1 MLAVVNGAVL
11 GRLAEIPAYLNHI
24 HAQNQKDVLAIDNL
38 SPHPRPFQQGK
49 EYLTAPFF
57 HLKNIRF

>member
-1 MLAVVNGAVL
+1 MLAVANGAVL

-49 EYLTAPFF
+49 E
-57 HLKNIRF
+57 